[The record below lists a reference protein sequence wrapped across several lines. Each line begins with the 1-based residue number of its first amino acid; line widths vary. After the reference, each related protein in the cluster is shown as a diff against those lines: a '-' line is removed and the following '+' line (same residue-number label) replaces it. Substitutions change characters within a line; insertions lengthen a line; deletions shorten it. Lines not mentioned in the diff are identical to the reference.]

1 MANDRPSA
9 RFYDRLQAGNELAA
23 DLRRF
28 LQGQNPV
35 VLAIPP
41 GGVQVAACVAA
52 ELDTPLDVMVSRRI
66 IVPHSGGETL
76 GAITPDR
83 TFVINKAL
91 VTRLGIPD
99 EDLEQL
105 SISAWAEAQE
115 ALHRYRSGRPYGSLH
130 GRTAVIIDDGVTSGY
145 TIMGAV
151 IAARKL
157 QPDRVVVAVPVA
169 TIEAIERLGAYAD
182 EVLSLE
188 ISTRDPFSVADHYSY
203 YPEVNDEEIRW
214 MLEHF
219 WSERP
224 PHGHGEMF

>member
-1 MANDRPSA
+1 MTNDKPNA
-9 RFYDRLQAGNELAA
+9 RFRDRMQAGRELAA
-23 DLRRF
+23 DLSRF
-28 LQGQNPV
+28 LQGHDPV

-41 GGVQVAACVAA
+41 GGVPVAAHVAT
-52 ELDTPLDVMVSRRI
+52 ELGAPLDVIVSRRI
-66 IVPHSGGETL
+66 IPPQSGGETL

-83 TFVINKAL
+83 TLVINKAL
-91 VTRLGIPD
+91 LTRLGISD
-99 EDLEQL
+99 EELEQL
-105 SISAWAEAQE
+105 SVSAWAEAQG
-115 ALHRYRSGRPYGSLH
+115 ALHRYRGGRPYGSLH

-157 QPDRVVVAVPVA
+157 QPARVVVAVPVA
-169 TIEAIERLGAYAD
+169 TIEAIERLGSYAD

-188 ISTRDPFSVADHYSY
+188 ISTRTPFAVADHYTY
-203 YPEVNDEEIRW
+203 YPECGEQETVW